1 MVNSFFETALLKRQS
16 RFFCFELTEVYVF
29 DILEKGNILWMSGVH
44 GPPHIFKKDEEGQS
58 DMKEFS
64 ELISAIKRFHL
75 HNRGYAF
82 AAYAFGMIDIAF
94 TSIMALAMKHLL
106 DDAIAPGDG
115 DLLLK
120 VILFM
125 LLGILLAKGSDVFR
139 RYLTAVFSSRTVAD
153 SRRRCFMHLQQLSLR
168 DFSDLQVAYLI
179 GRFSTDMSA
188 VQTLTSVT
196 IPSFVTGVARIL
208 ISFVLIFLLD
218 FRLALISIGALHLSA
233 AVLLIL
239 GRISRAAVKA
249 LKDQAGL
256 LTNMLMENVYNQ
268 PAVKAFDLQEKS
280 ETDYERENVKLEAL
294 SLRSMFTNGC
304 LTVASGGLIEFFGIL
319 IICLGAFWVFSGTM
333 TVGTLV
339 SFNSLFSTLSSAVF
353 ALIATFPALVEC
365 KVCIHNL
372 ELFFAKEPGIT
383 TDRNAVA
390 VPDPL
395 MELSM
400 DHLTFGYDP
409 EKPVLKDVLLK
420 VPAGKS
426 IAIVG
431 PSGSGKSTIA
441 SLLMRFYD
449 PDEGMVMAD
458 DKDYKQLDLRSLHKA
473 VGIVPQETVLFND
486 TIEANLL
493 AAKPDA
499 TRDEMIEAVKAAS
512 ADFVLSLPDGLSC
525 QIQNGGKS
533 LSGGQKQR
541 LSLARTLLRN
551 PRFLIIDEATASLD
565 PAAERAV
572 NDAILRLPGRGTAI
586 VNITHR
592 LSAISGYDYVYVLS
606 EGSIVESGTHSS
618 LMAQKGIYAQLFEK
632 QSGFMVT
639 DDMSSATI
647 TPERLSKIDLFKE
660 FPVSSLAELCK
671 SFSSVNYPASSTI
684 ISEGDEGDLFYIIVR
699 GRVEILKR
707 IGDQDTRVKILE
719 DGDFFGEIA
728 LLSNVPRTATV
739 RTVNPTLLIS
749 LKRSRFLELTDSVP
763 GMRDKLEKTMGIRLG
778 ELTELSRREQK
789 TC

>member
-1 MVNSFFETALLKRQS
+1 MDELK
-16 RFFCFELTEVYVF
+16 
-29 DILEKGNILWMSGVH
+29 
-44 GPPHIFKKDEEGQS
+44 
-58 DMKEFS
+58 
-64 ELISAIKRFHL
+64 ELISAIKKFHL
-75 HNRGYAF
+75 HNRVYAF
-82 AAYAFGMIDIAF
+82 ASYFFGMIDIAF
-94 TSIMALAMKHLL
+94 TSIMALAMKYLL
-106 DDAIAPGDG
+106 DNAVGSGDG

-125 LLGILLAKGSDVFR
+125 LFGILLAKCSDIFR

-153 SRRRCFMHLQQLSLR
+153 SRRRCFMHLQELSLR
-168 DFSDLQVAYLI
+168 EFSDLQTGYLI

-196 IPSFVTGVARIL
+196 IPSFVTGVARIM
-208 ISFVLIFLLD
+208 ISIVLIFLLD
-218 FRLALISIGALHLSA
+218 FRLALISIGVLLLSA
-233 AVLLIL
+233 ALLLIL
-239 GRISRAAVKA
+239 GRKSRAAVKA
-249 LKDQAGL
+249 LKDQASL
-256 LTNMLMENVYNQ
+256 LTNILMENVNNQ
-268 PAVKAFDLQEKS
+268 PSIKAFDLQENS
-280 ETDYERENVKLEAL
+280 QNDYERENKKHEGLT
-294 SLRSMFTNGC
+294 LRSMFINGC
-304 LTVASGGLIEFFGIL
+304 LTVASGGMIELFSVL

-353 ALIATFPALVEC
+353 ALIATFPAIVEC

-372 ELFFAKEPGIT
+372 ELFFAKTPGIT
-383 TDRNAVA
+383 TERNAVA

-395 MELSM
+395 TELSM
-400 DHLTFGYDP
+400 DHVTFGY
-409 EKPVLKDVLLK
+409 EAGKPVLKDVLLRI
-420 VPAGKS
+420 PAGKS

-458 DKDYKQLDLRSLHKA
+458 DKDYKHLDLRSLHKA
-473 VGIVPQETVLFND
+473 VGIVPQETILFND
-486 TIEANLL
+486 TIVGNLR

-499 TRDEMIEAVKAAS
+499 TDDEIAEAVKDAA
-512 ADFVLSLPDGLSC
+512 ADFILSLPGGFSC
-525 QIQNGGKS
+525 LVSSGGRS
-533 LSGGQKQR
+533 LSGGQRQR
-541 LSLARTLLRN
+541 LSLARTLLRK

-572 NDAILRLPGRGTAI
+572 NDAILRLPGHGTAI

-606 EGSIVESGTHSS
+606 EGRIAESGTHSS
-618 LMAQKGIYAQLFEK
+618 LMANKGIYAQLFEK

-647 TPERLSKIDLFKE
+647 TPERLSKIDLFSG
-660 FPVSSLAELCK
+660 FPAGSLEELCK

-684 ISEGDEGDLFYIIVR
+684 ITEGDEGDLFYIIVR

-739 RTVNPTLLIS
+739 RTVSPALLIS
-749 LKRSRFLELTDSVP
+749 LKRSSFLELTSSVP
-763 GMRDKLEKTMGIRLG
+763 GMHEKLEKTMGIRLG
-778 ELTELSRREQK
+778 ELTELSRRE
-789 TC
+789 

>member
-1 MVNSFFETALLKRQS
+1 
-16 RFFCFELTEVYVF
+16 
-29 DILEKGNILWMSGVH
+29 
-44 GPPHIFKKDEEGQS
+44 
-58 DMKEFS
+58 MKELK

-75 HNRGYAF
+75 HNKRYAF
-82 AAYAFGMIDIAF
+82 VAYFLGMIDIAF
-94 TSIMALAMKHLL
+94 TSIMSLAMKYLL
-106 DDAIAPGDG
+106 DNAIEPGDG

-125 LLGILLAKGSDVFR
+125 LFGILLAKCSDVFR

-153 SRRRCFMHLQQLSLR
+153 SRRRCFMHLQELSLS
-168 DFSDLQVAYLI
+168 DFSEMQTAYLV

-196 IPSFVTGVARIL
+196 IPSFVTGIVRII
-208 ISFVLIFLLD
+208 ISFVLIFILD
-218 FRLALISIGALHLSA
+218 FRLALISIGALLLSV

-239 GRISRAAVKA
+239 GKKSRAAVKE

-256 LTNMLMENVYNQ
+256 LTNMLMENVNNQ
-268 PAVKAFDLQEKS
+268 PSIKAFDLQENS
-280 ETDYERENVKLEAL
+280 QNDYERENKKHEKL

-304 LTVASGGLIEFFGIL
+304 LTVASGGSIEFFSIL
-319 IICLGAFWVFSGTM
+319 IICLGAFWVFKGTM

-353 ALIATFPALVEC
+353 ALIAIIPSFVEC

-372 ELFFAKEPGIT
+372 QLFFEKKPGIT
-383 TDRNAVA
+383 TEQNAKA
-390 VPDPL
+390 VPNPIT
-395 MELSM
+395 ELSM

-409 EKPVLKDVLLK
+409 EKPVLKDILLK
-420 VPAGKS
+420 IPAGKS

-431 PSGSGKSTIA
+431 PSGSGKSTVA

-449 PDEGMVMAD
+449 PDEGTVMAD
-458 DKDYKQLDLRSLHKA
+458 DKDYKHLDLCSLHKA

-486 TIEANLL
+486 TIANNLL

-499 TRDEMIEAVKAAS
+499 TEDEIIEAVKAAA
-512 ADFVLSLPDGLSC
+512 ADFILSLPGGFSC
-525 QIQNGGKS
+525 RVQNGGQS
-533 LSGGQKQR
+533 LSGGQRQR

-551 PRFLIIDEATASLD
+551 PRFLILDEATASLD

-572 NDAILRLPGRGTAI
+572 NDAILQLHGRGTAI
-586 VNITHR
+586 VNVTHR

-606 EGSIVESGTHSS
+606 EGRIVESGTHAS
-618 LMAQKGIYAQLFEK
+618 LMASKGIYAQLFEK
-632 QSGFMVT
+632 QSGFTVT

-647 TPERLSKIDLFKE
+647 TPERLSKIDLFSE
-660 FPVSSLAELCK
+660 FPENSLAKLCK
-671 SFSSVNYPASSTI
+671 SFSSANYPASSTI
-684 ISEGDEGDLFYIIVR
+684 ISEGDEGDMFYIIVR
-699 GRVEILKR
+699 GHVEILKR
-707 IGDQDTRVKILE
+707 IGDKDTRVKILE

-739 RTVNPTLLIS
+739 RTVKPTLLIT
-749 LKRSRFLELTDSVP
+749 LKRSRFLELAGSVP
-763 GMRDKLEKTMGIRLG
+763 GMHDKLEKTMGIRLG
-778 ELTELSRREQK
+778 ELTELSRKKGDRVKKQ
-789 TC
+789 

>member
-1 MVNSFFETALLKRQS
+1 
-16 RFFCFELTEVYVF
+16 
-29 DILEKGNILWMSGVH
+29 
-44 GPPHIFKKDEEGQS
+44 
-58 DMKEFS
+58 MKELK

-82 AAYAFGMIDIAF
+82 AAYIFGLIDIAF
-94 TSIMALAMKHLL
+94 TSIMSLAMKYLL
-106 DDAIAPGDG
+106 DNAVTPANG

-125 LLGILLAKGSDVFR
+125 LFGILLAKCSDVLR

-153 SRRRCFMHLQQLSLR
+153 SRRRCFAHLQELSLR
-168 DFSDLQVAYLI
+168 EFSDLQVAYLI

-196 IPSFVTGVARIL
+196 LPALVTGIAKVA

-218 FRLALISIGALHLSA
+218 FRFALISIGALLLSA
-233 AVLLIL
+233 AVLIVL
-239 GRISRAAVKA
+239 GRKSRDAVKA

-256 LTNMLMENVYNQ
+256 LTNLLMENVYNQ
-268 PAVKAFDLQEKS
+268 PSIKAFDLQENS
-280 ETDYERENVKLEAL
+280 QTDYERENKKLEGL
-294 SLRSMFTNGC
+294 SLRSMFTNSC
-304 LTVASGGLIEFFGIL
+304 LTIASGGMIEFFSIL

-339 SFNSLFSTLSSAVF
+339 SFNSLFSSLSSAVF
-353 ALIATFPALVEC
+353 SLIATFPSVVEC

-372 ELFFAKEPGIT
+372 ELFFAKNPGIT
-383 TDRNAVA
+383 TDQNAVT

-400 DHLTFGYDP
+400 DHLTFSYSPG
-409 EKPVLKDVLLK
+409 KPVLKDILLK
-420 VPAGKS
+420 IPAGKS

-458 DKDYKQLDLRSLHKA
+458 DKDYKHLDPSSLHKA

-486 TIEANLL
+486 TIEGNLK
-493 AAKPDA
+493 AAKPNA
-499 TRDEMIEAVKAAS
+499 TYDEIVEAVKAAA
-512 ADFVLSLPDGLSC
+512 ADFVLSLPGGLSC

-533 LSGGQKQR
+533 LSGGQRQR
-541 LSLARTLLRN
+541 LSLARTLLRK
-551 PRFLIIDEATASLD
+551 PRFLIVDEATASLD

-572 NDAILRLPGRGTAI
+572 NDALLQLPGRGTAI
-586 VNITHR
+586 INVTHR
-592 LSAISGYDYVYVLS
+592 LSAISGYDYIYVLS
-606 EGSIVESGTHSS
+606 EGCIAESGTHSS
-618 LMAQKGIYAQLFEK
+618 LMEKKGIYAQLFEK

-639 DDMSSATI
+639 DDLSSATI
-647 TPERLSKIDLFKE
+647 TPERLSKIDLFSG

-671 SFSSVNYPASSTI
+671 SFSSANYPAESTI

-707 IGDQDTRVKILE
+707 IGDRDTRVKVLE

-739 RTVNPTLLIS
+739 RTVDPALLIS

-763 GMRDKLEKTMGIRLG
+763 GMRDKLEKAMGIRLG
-778 ELTELSRREQK
+778 ELTELSRQK
-789 TC
+789 QS

>member
-1 MVNSFFETALLKRQS
+1 MR
-16 RFFCFELTEVYVF
+16 EL
-29 DILEKGNILWMSGVH
+29 
-44 GPPHIFKKDEEGQS
+44 
-58 DMKEFS
+58 KEF
-64 ELISAIKRFHL
+64 ISAIKKFHL

-82 AAYAFGMIDIAF
+82 ASYFFGIIDIAF
-94 TSIMALAMKHLL
+94 TSIMALAMKYLL
-106 DDAIAPGDG
+106 DDAVKQGDG

-125 LLGILLAKGSDVFR
+125 LFGILLAKCSDILR

-153 SRRRCFMHLQQLSLR
+153 SRRRCFMHLQELSLR
-168 DFSDLQVAYLI
+168 EFSDMQTAYLI

-188 VQTLTSVT
+188 IQTLTSVT
-196 IPSFVTGVARIL
+196 IPSCVTGIARIA

-218 FRLALISIGALHLSA
+218 FRLAMISIGALLLSA

-239 GRISRAAVKA
+239 GRRSRAAVKA

-256 LTNMLMENVYNQ
+256 LTNMLMENVCNQ
-268 PAVKAFDLQEKS
+268 PSIKAFDLQENSK
-280 ETDYERENVKLEAL
+280 TDYERENKKHEEL

-304 LTVASGGLIEFFGIL
+304 LTVASSGLIEFFSIL

-353 ALIATFPALVEC
+353 ALIVTFPSLVEC
-365 KVCIHNL
+365 KVCMHNL
-372 ELFFAKEPGIT
+372 EAFFAKKPGII

-400 DHLTFGYDP
+400 ESLTFGYDP
-409 EKPVLKDVLLK
+409 EKPILKDIHLK
-420 VPAGKS
+420 IPAGKS

-431 PSGSGKSTIA
+431 PSGSGKSTMA
-441 SLLMRFYD
+441 GLLMRFYD
-449 PDEGMVMAD
+449 PDEGRVMAGD
-458 DKDYKQLDLRSLHKA
+458 QDYKHLDPCSLHKV

-486 TIEANLL
+486 TIAANLCV
-493 AAKPDA
+493 AKPDA
-499 TRDEMIEAVKAAS
+499 THDEMVEAVKAAN
-512 ADFVLSLPDGLSC
+512 ADFVLSLPEGFSS
-525 QIQNGGKS
+525 QVQNGGKS
-533 LSGGQKQR
+533 LSGGQRQR

-551 PRFLIIDEATASLD
+551 PRFIIMDEATASLD

-586 VNITHR
+586 INVTHR
-592 LSAISGYDYVYVLS
+592 LSAITGYDCIYVLS
-606 EGSIVESGTHSS
+606 EGGIVESGTHSS
-618 LMAQKGIYAQLFEK
+618 LMERKGIYAQLFEK

-639 DDMSSATI
+639 DDMSSAAI
-647 TPERLSKIDLFKE
+647 TPERLSKINLFSE
-660 FPVSSLAELCK
+660 FPLSSLAELSK
-671 SFSSVNYPASSTI
+671 SFSTAYYPAASTI

-707 IGDQDTRVKILE
+707 IKNHDTRVKILE

-739 RTVNPTLLIS
+739 RTVAPSLLIS
-749 LKRSRFLELTDSVP
+749 LKRSRFLELTVSVP

-778 ELTELSRREQK
+778 ELTELSHK
-789 TC
+789 